1 MSTIRRSRPKPAPR
15 STSGPRVFA
24 LLVLLAVVAGGTW
37 YVLSRRPATAQYLS
51 VYYTKQSDG
60 TSLAAWRVS
69 TRPAQ
74 AGETDAEHLHNTVLY
89 AAVQAVAGPPSDV
102 AAVRFPPGTHVQAV
116 SVTGSTATVDLS
128 KDVAQQ
134 VAGTFGEN
142 GEFKSLVYTVTGV
155 PGINAVQV
163 TVNGATL
170 ETLPGGHI
178 ELDQPLHRSDF

>member
-24 LLVLLAVVAGGTW
+24 LLVLLRSLPRDVVRSEPASRAGP
-37 YVLSRRPATAQYLS
+37 VSLRLLHQAKRRNVTGGVARLDA
-51 VYYTKQSDG
+51 
-60 TSLAAWRVS
+60 
-69 TRPAQ
+69 PAQ

-89 AAVQAVAGPPSDV
+89 AACRPLRARRATSP
-102 AAVRFPPGTHVQAV
+102 RFASRGTHVQAV

-155 PGINAVQV
+155 PAS
-163 TVNGATL
+163 T
-170 ETLPGGHI
+170 PC
-178 ELDQPLHRSDF
+178 R

>member
-1 MSTIRRSRPKPAPR
+1 MSTIRRSRPKPEPRSGAAPR
-15 STSGPRVFA
+15 ILA
-24 LLVLLAVVAGGTW
+24 LLVLLAIVAGGTW
-37 YVLSRRPATAQYLS
+37 YVLSRRAAATQYLS

-60 TSLAAWRVS
+60 TSLGAWRVS
-69 TRPAQ
+69 TRPQ
-74 AGETDAEHLHNTVLY
+74 QSGESDAEHLHNTVLY
-89 AAVQAVAGPPSDV
+89 AAVQAVAGPPAEV
-102 AAVRFPPGTHVQAV
+102 AAVRFPPGTHVQSVAV
-116 SVTGSTATVDLS
+116 NGSTATVDLS
-128 KDVAQQ
+128 KDVSQQ

-163 TVNGATL
+163 TVNGSTL